1 MVAKML
7 HRMFSYLDRYYLKDA
22 NKKKT
27 GPVAIEM
34 FFNAMTQ
41 SAKETIR
48 HAIQQE
54 FTKDRNGNVVDKDL
68 MKRVVQTYH

>member
-7 HRMFSYLDRYYLKDA
+7 HRMFSYLDRFYLKDA

-27 GPVAIEM
+27 GAVAIEM

-48 HAIQQE
+48 HAI
-54 FTKDRNGNVVDKDL
+54 
-68 MKRVVQTYH
+68 